1 MTKKTTTKS
10 KRTLKS
16 TFQGVKQIL
25 IFIVG
30 CGVLLYINASIG
42 IVCLIWSEIIAL
54 RIDANQK
61 EN

>member
-10 KRTLKS
+10 KRTLKI

-30 CGVLLYINASIG
+30 CGALLYSNAAIG
-42 IVCLIWSEIIAL
+42 IGCLIWSEIIAL